1 MESCNEC
8 RDRFE
13 RKNVIQREEEAGMK
27 ENMICNNITDLRQ
40 ASIYIYAYA
49 QGVGKWSQA

>member
-1 MESCNEC
+1 
-8 RDRFE
+8 
-13 RKNVIQREEEAGMK
+13 MK

>member
-1 MESCNEC
+1 M
-8 RDRFE
+8 
-13 RKNVIQREEEAGMK
+13 NVETDLKENNVMQREEEAGMK